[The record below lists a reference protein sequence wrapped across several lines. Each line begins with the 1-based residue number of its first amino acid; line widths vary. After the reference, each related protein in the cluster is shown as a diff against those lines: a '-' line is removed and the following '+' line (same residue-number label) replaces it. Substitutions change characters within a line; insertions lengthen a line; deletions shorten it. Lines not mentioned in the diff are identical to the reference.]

1 MSSYLSDLDH
11 HKINA
16 QVNPWQ
22 VVETHYISDPS
33 NGHRKVPRVKLWKVE
48 RVLGKGGCAEVRLET
63 NREDDEKRAVKR
75 MWTSGS
81 TLKKEYQRELMA
93 LLEFSKPKYKEA
105 TMFVKFL
112 GWFEDHECAY
122 FAMEYIPLGDLEHN
136 VPARARAISEGEIR
150 DITCQ
155 VLEGL
160 RIMHLEGFVHRDL
173 KPKVAL
179 SLSFFDQLC

>member
-105 TMFVKFL
+105 AVFVEFL
-112 GWFEDHECAY
+112 GWFEDHECVY
-122 FAMEYIPLGDLEHN
+122 LAMEYIPLGDLEHN
-136 VPARARAISEGEIR
+136 VPARARAITEGEIR

-173 KPKVAL
+173 KPKVGL
-179 SLSFFDQLC
+179 FPSFFDQVC